1 MRAMRL
7 DDFDF
12 DLPRELI
19 ADHPAEPRDA
29 ARLLLVPASGVFQ
42 DRHVADLPELLHPGD
57 LLVGNDTKV
66 IPARLVGTR
75 GAATVDIT
83 LAHDLGGGDWQA
95 YAKGARRLRPD
106 DRVVFAEDFAATIV
120 AKEPG
125 GSIALRFDLAG
136 DAFAA
141 ALARHGAMP
150 LPPYIKRP
158 KGGDPADRAHYQTMF
173 ARAPGAVAAPTA
185 GLHFTPAL
193 IERIAARGIE
203 LATLTLHVGPGT
215 FLPVKTDDPR
225 EHHMHGEWGVI
236 TAETAA
242 RIRAVKARGGRIV
255 AIGTTSL
262 RLLESA
268 AAETGEVMPF
278 AGETRLFILPGY
290 RFKAIDLLLTN
301 FHLPRSTLFMLV
313 GALAGLDRMKAAYAH
328 AVAAR
333 YRFFSYGDACL
344 IEPGSHPSLSAPGG
358 GEGRGVAGDS
368 RGGAAETRL
377 PHPSA
382 PTPRPPSPPNG
393 RRGN

>member
-1 MRAMRL
+1 MHL

-12 DLPRELI
+12 DLPRELV
-19 ADHPAEPRDA
+19 AGHPAEPRDA
-29 ARLLLVPASGVFQ
+29 ARLLMVPASGAFQ
-42 DRHVADLPELLHPGD
+42 DRRIADLPELLRPGD

-75 GAATVDIT
+75 GAAAVEVT
-83 LAHDLGGGDWQA
+83 LAHDRGGGNWQA
-95 YAKGARRLRPD
+95 YAKGARRLHAD
-106 DRVVFAEDFAATIV
+106 DRIVFDDDFAAEVI
-120 AKEPG
+120 AKEPD
-125 GSIALRFDLAG
+125 GSVVLRFASEG

-158 KGGDPADRAHYQTMF
+158 KGGDPADQAHYQTMF
-173 ARAPGAVAAPTA
+173 AREPGAVAAPTA

-193 IERIAARGIE
+193 IERLTARGIE

-225 EHHMHGEWGVI
+225 AHRMHGEWGVI

-242 RIRAVKARGGRIV
+242 HIRAAKACGGRIV

-268 AAETGEVMPF
+268 AAETSEVMPF

-313 GALAGLDRMKAAYAH
+313 SALAGLDRIKAAYAH

-344 IEPGSHPSLSAPGG
+344 IEPGQ
-358 GEGRGVAGDS
+358 
-368 RGGAAETRL
+368 
-377 PHPSA
+377 
-382 PTPRPPSPPNG
+382 
-393 RRGN
+393 